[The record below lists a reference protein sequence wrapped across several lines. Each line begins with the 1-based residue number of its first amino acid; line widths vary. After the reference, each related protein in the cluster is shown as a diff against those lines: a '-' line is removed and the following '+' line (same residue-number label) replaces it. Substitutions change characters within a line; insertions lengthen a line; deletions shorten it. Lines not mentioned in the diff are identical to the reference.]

1 MAKDSVITRDSDIEV
16 SEEKA
21 AGVKGG
27 ARYDPIGDG
36 ANAPAGRSTSVHSR
50 KTKKHGRGAAKPQGG
65 MPHL

>member
-1 MAKDSVITRDSDIEV
+1 MAKDSVIKRDEDIEV
-16 SEEKA
+16 SDSKA
-21 AGVKGG
+21 AAVKGG
-27 ARYDPIGDG
+27 MPIDPIGDG